1 MSRNLGVFSLYMW
14 EEAPRRAPTL
24 VLLAALTA
32 LSCARSQDSA
42 AKVASPEPT
51 PPPNASAAVVPLP
64 TPALARAGGVN
75 IADVVE
81 RVLPSVVS
89 VSSKRATPSLPFGFG
104 PPGSGLGSGVV
115 VGPGLVVTNNH
126 VVADADEL
134 KVKTADKRELPA
146 KVLGTDPKSDLA
158 VLEVSGDTKGL
169 VPLELGDSSR
179 LRLGDVV
186 LAVGNPFGVGQTVTQ
201 GIVSAVARTQIG
213 VTDYQFFIQTDAAIN
228 PGNSGGA
235 LVDMAGRLVGIN
247 TAIYSR
253 TGGSLGIGFA
263 IPVNMVRVVVDSA
276 RAGSPVVRRPW
287 LGATLQ
293 EVTPDIAESLGLK
306 RPAGALVANV
316 SPNSPASQAGLRP
329 GDVIVAIDGQS
340 VEDPKAFEFRF
351 VTRPLGSKAQ
361 LTIERAGR
369 TVSTTVTLEAAPEA
383 PREEVVIRSRS
394 PFAGVKVAN
403 LSPALAEELRLDPTA
418 EGVVIVEVA
427 SGSTADV
434 LGFRPGDIVAA
445 VNNERIA
452 KSRDLER
459 VAAKAAPQWDIT
471 IVRGGRQINVTFRG

>member
-1 MSRNLGVFSLYMW
+1 MPASRAEIQLSF
-14 EEAPRRAPTL
+14 APVAKRAAP
-24 VLLAALTA
+24 
-32 LSCARSQDSA
+32 
-42 AKVASPEPT
+42 
-51 PPPNASAAVVPLP
+51 AVV
-64 TPALARAGGVN
+64 N
-75 IADVVE
+75 IHAMRMV
-81 RVLPSVVS
+81 RQ
-89 VSSKRATPSLPFGFG
+89 THPFFDDPFFRRFFGEGFG
-104 PPGSGLGSGVV
+104 IPSERAQRSLGSGVIV
-115 VGPGLVVTNNH
+115 NPSGIVVTNHH
-126 VVADADEL
+126 VIEGAEAIRVALADRREFDAE
-134 KVKTADKRELPA
+134 
-146 KVLGTDPKSDLA
+146 VLLRDPRSDLA
-158 VLEVSGDTKGL
+158 VLRIKNGRERFPVI
-169 VPLELGDSSR
+169 EFGDSDQ
-179 LRLGDVV
+179 LEVGDIV
-186 LAVGNPFGVGQTVTQ
+186 LAIGNPFGVGQTVTQ

>member
-1 MSRNLGVFSLYMW
+1 MLRVLYSPPM
-14 EEAPRRAPTL
+14 RRILFAL
-24 VLLAALTA
+24 FLLAV
-32 LSCARSQDSA
+32 SA
-42 AKVASPEPT
+42 ALVPLAAQQPRVPASRAEIQLSFAPVAKRAAP
-51 PPPNASAAVVPLP
+51 AVV
-64 TPALARAGGVN
+64 N
-75 IADVVE
+75 IHAMRMV
-81 RVLPSVVS
+81 RQ
-89 VSSKRATPSLPFGFG
+89 THPFFDDPFFRRFFGEGFG
-104 PPGSGLGSGVV
+104 IPSERAQRSLGSGVIV
-115 VGPGLVVTNNH
+115 NPSGIVVTNHH
-126 VVADADEL
+126 VIEGAEAIRVALADRREFDAE
-134 KVKTADKRELPA
+134 
-146 KVLGTDPKSDLA
+146 VLLRDPRSDLA
-158 VLEVSGDTKGL
+158 VLRIKNGRERFPVI
-169 VPLELGDSSR
+169 EFGDSDQ
-179 LRLGDVV
+179 LEVGDIV
-186 LAVGNPFGVGQTVTQ
+186 LAIGNPFGVGQTVTQ

-276 RAGSPVVRRPW
+276 LAGSPVVRRPW

-316 SPNSPASQAGLRP
+316 SPNSPAAQAGLRP

-369 TVSTTVTLEAAPEA
+369 TVSTTVTLEAAREA